1 MTAAWDRTPAQV
13 VAGSLL
19 RYPLYPRLGAV
30 IAYRAA
36 SWCWH
41 HHLRPLAL
49 WLEASAVRSSG
60 AEIHPAAR
68 LGPGFAI
75 LHTVG
80 IVIGHEVVAGSGLA
94 VYQGVT
100 LGHTG
105 NGGRSAAHRRRRPDR
120 GGGQGARPGHRR
132 RRCLDRGQRGGAR
145 RRRPGC
151 GGHRRVVRLTLW
163 AIRAAVL
170 AHQPTTSRPSSLKVR
185 PPAVHCSGGIRAD
198 GTTVIDPWAYGRW
211 KPTTTVRDPP
221 RARVKGAAIS
231 QVGPSPPSRS
241 ADPRR

>member
-41 HHLRPLAL
+41 HRLRPLAL

-105 NGGRSAAHRRRRPDR
+105 TGD
-120 GGGQGARPGHRR
+120 GQPRIGDDVRIGA
-132 RRCLDRGQRGGAR
+132 GAKVLG
-145 RRRPGC
+145 PVTVGD
-151 GGHRRVVRLTLW
+151 GAWIGANAV
-163 AIRAAVL
+163 VL
-170 AHQPTTSRPSSLKVR
+170 ADVAPG
-185 PPAVHCSGGIRAD
+185 AVVTGVWSG
-198 GTTVIDPWAYGRW
+198 
-211 KPTTTVRDPP
+211 
-221 RARVKGAAIS
+221 
-231 QVGPSPPSRS
+231 
-241 ADPRR
+241 